1 MESYPS
7 YQFNYG
13 VKDYHTRDFK
23 NQWETRDGDK
33 VKGSYS
39 LLEADGSIRT
49 VDYTADDQNG
59 FNAVVSH
66 SGPSSHP
73 SPQGKELTHPTLSLK
88 PTYIPQITSKHVFP
102 EESLLEY
109 SGLNNEQHSLYS
121 YEETPAQVMPF
132 LPLSLSG
139 GILRPTQ
146 TSLTNNA
153 GPVLFPEVDEEIKES
168 KQYHRIEKPPPSFIK
183 RSPYVTSVPSK
194 SVSPL
199 GLTPLS
205 QKRSVEETWW
215 GEDDIWGAKKMSRV
229 VQDSRWFL
237 SGLGKGRRETK
248 HYYEGLPRGTSQV
261 VENSDSALAFSIGQN
276 IAYIVG
282 VFNKRR
288 GLLTGLFVLV
298 LQDQAVTSQRGT
310 GKMSGMFQGY
320 TDKLLS
326 LQEEL
331 KQLDYCKGHSRAK
344 KMLWYE

>member
-1 MESYPS
+1 MPLCYTSTIVCVRAGSGGDVCVGLCRVLLSYPS

-66 SGPSSHP
+66 SGPSSHTG
-73 SPQGKELTHPTLSLK
+73 PQGMELPHPTPSLK
-88 PTYIPQITSKHVFP
+88 PTYIPQIPSKHVFP

-109 SGLNNEQHSLYS
+109 SGLNNQQHSLYS
-121 YEETPAQVMPF
+121 YEETPTQVMPF

-168 KQYHRIEKPPPSFIK
+168 KQYPRIEKPSPNFIK
-183 RSPYVTSVPSK
+183 RSPYVASVPSK

-205 QKRSVEETWW
+205 QSVLPLGLTPPSKRFSPW
-215 GEDDIWGAKKMSRV
+215 G
-229 VQDSRWFL
+229 L
-237 SGLGKGRRETK
+237 T
-248 HYYEGLPRGTSQV
+248 
-261 VENSDSALAFSIGQN
+261 AL
-276 IAYIVG
+276 
-282 VFNKRR
+282 
-288 GLLTGLFVLV
+288 
-298 LQDQAVTSQRGT
+298 
-310 GKMSGMFQGY
+310 
-320 TDKLLS
+320 
-326 LQEEL
+326 
-331 KQLDYCKGHSRAK
+331 H
-344 KMLWYE
+344 